1 VATRSRARTP
11 PKPLEPMQ
19 AALEA
24 GARRLPELHLQKI
37 ITRRAEASGIDLH
50 PHETEALAKH
60 LLARGKGPITLEE
73 RPGLTGATLTL
84 TEEDATEIRALS
96 DRIHTAMPGAIEGV
110 VNKSADILLRSI
122 RKQWPAIKA
131 EHDQDRE
138 AFLETIQLIW
148 GDPLDKLDML
158 IATAESVGGQ
168 AIAVARASR
177 SRKRVAVTAALER
190 LHIRGIQVAN
200 EVLALLREGFADAAF
215 SRWRTLH
222 EISVVAIVLGDHG
235 EELAIRYLDH
245 DLVEA
250 QRGAEVYQRCH
261 PKDAAKR
268 TNAAALKQT
277 RADFEEV
284 IARYGPAFKSPYG
297 WAAKALGKEKPSF
310 QHLEEAAD
318 QAQMRLQYKVASY
331 GVHAGT
337 KGLTVSVA
345 DVFGEGPPGAA
356 SIAGLHEAG
365 VETAYS
371 LARLTGPL
379 LGPNWSVDK
388 LAGMKVLVRLR
399 DAAAKAFS
407 RGGQAMRDATWVTE
421 EEIEAWTRD
430 AGEPTSGR
438 EDER

>member
-1 VATRSRARTP
+1 MATTSRARTP

-24 GARRLPELHLQKI
+24 SARRLPELHLQKI
-37 ITRRAEASGIDLH
+37 IARRAEASGIDLH

-60 LLARGKGPITLEE
+60 LLAGGTGPVMLDE
-73 RPGLTGATLTL
+73 RPGLSVATLAL
-84 TEEDATEIRALS
+84 NAEDAAEIRA
-96 DRIHTAMPGAIEGV
+96 MPGRIQAAMAGAVQDV
-110 VNKSADILLRSI
+110 VNTSADILLKSI

-138 AFLETIQLIW
+138 AFLETIQLLW
-148 GDPLDKLDML
+148 GDALDKLDML

-177 SRKRVAVTAALER
+177 SKKRLAVTAALER
-190 LHIRGIQVAN
+190 LHIRGIHVAS

-277 RADFEEV
+277 LADFNEV
-284 IARYGPAFKSPYG
+284 VAKYGPAFKSPYG
-297 WAAKALGKEKPSF
+297 WAVEALGKEKPTF

-356 SIAGLHEAG
+356 SIGGLHEAG
-365 VETAYS
+365 GETAYS

-388 LAGMKVLVRLR
+388 LAGMKVVIRLR
-399 DAAAKAFS
+399 DDAARAFS

-421 EEIEAWTRD
+421 EEIQAWTRNAD
-430 AGEPTSGR
+430 EAAREQEGER
-438 EDER
+438 

>member
-1 VATRSRARTP
+1 MTRSRSRTP
-11 PKPLEPMQ
+11 PKSLEPMQ
-19 AALEA
+19 AALESSA
-24 GARRLPELHLQKI
+24 QRLPELYLQKLI
-37 ITRRAEASGIDLH
+37 ARRAEASGIELH

-60 LLARGKGPITLEE
+60 LLGGDKGPVTLDE
-73 RPGLTGATLTL
+73 RPGLTEAKITLTD
-84 TEEDATEIRALS
+84 EDAAEIRGLP
-96 DRIHTAMPGAIEGV
+96 DRIEAEMAGV
-110 VNKSADILLRSI
+110 VENVVKKSADVLLRSI

-131 EHDQDRE
+131 EHDEDRA
-138 AFLETIQLIW
+138 AFLETVQLLW
-148 GDPLDKLDML
+148 GDALDKIDML
-158 IATAESVGGQ
+158 IAAAESVGGQ

-177 SRKRVAVTAALER
+177 SKKRIAVTAALER

-200 EVLALLREGFADAAF
+200 EVLTLLREGFADAAF

-268 TNAAALKQT
+268 KNAAALKQT
-277 RADFEEV
+277 LADYHEV
-284 IARYGPAFKSPYG
+284 VARNGPAFKSPYG
-297 WAAKALGKEKPSF
+297 WAAEALEKERPTF

-318 QAQMRLQYKVASY
+318 QAQMRLQYKAASY

-337 KGLTVSVA
+337 KGLTASVA

-365 VETAYS
+365 AATAYS
-371 LARLTGPL
+371 LVRLTGPL

-388 LAGMKVLVRLR
+388 LAGMNVLIKLR
-399 DAAAKAFS
+399 DTAAKAFS
-407 RGGQAMRDATWVTE
+407 QGGQAMRDATWVTE
-421 EEIEAWTRD
+421 EEMESWTRSAD
-430 AGEPTSGR
+430 ESSPERKGES
-438 EDER
+438 

>member
-1 VATRSRARTP
+1 MAIRARARTP

-24 GARRLPELHLQKI
+24 SARRLPKLQLQKI
-37 ITRRAEASGIDLH
+37 ITRRAEGSGIDLR

-60 LLARGKGPITLEE
+60 LLAGGKGPIILDE

-84 TEEDATEIRALS
+84 TEEDAAEIRALP
-96 DRIHTAMPGAIEGV
+96 DRIQAAMAGGV
-110 VNKSADILLRSI
+110 ENVVKKSADILLRSI

-131 EHDQDRE
+131 EHDQDRV
-138 AFLETIQLIW
+138 AFLETVQLLW
-148 GDPLDKLDML
+148 GDALDKLDML

-168 AIAVARASR
+168 AIAVAQASR
-177 SRKRVAVTAALER
+177 SKKRLAVTAALER

-200 EVLALLREGFADAAF
+200 EILVLLREGFADAAF

-235 EELAIRYLDH
+235 EDLAIRYLDH
-245 DLVEA
+245 DFVEA

-277 RADFEEV
+277 LADYNAV
-284 IARYGPAFKSPYG
+284 VARYGPAFKSPYG
-297 WAAKALGKEKPSF
+297 WAAEALKKEKPTF

-318 QAQMRLQYKVASY
+318 QAQMRLQYKAASY
-331 GVHAGT
+331 GVHAGI

-345 DVFGEGPPGAA
+345 DVFGEGPPGTA

-365 VETAYS
+365 AETAYS
-371 LARLTGPL
+371 LVRLTGPL

-388 LAGMKVLVRLR
+388 LAGMKVLIRLR
-399 DAAAKAFS
+399 DVAAQAFA
-407 RGGQAMRDATWVTE
+407 RGGQAMRDATWVSE
-421 EEIEAWTRD
+421 DEIEAWMRNSEGS
-430 AGEPTSGR
+430 APSKEAEG
-438 EDER
+438 

>member
-1 VATRSRARTP
+1 M
-11 PKPLEPMQ
+11 EPMQ

-24 GARRLPELHLQKI
+24 SARRLPELHLQKI
-37 ITRRAEASGIDLH
+37 IARRAEASGIDLH

-60 LLARGKGPITLEE
+60 LLGGGRGPIALDE
-73 RPGLTGATLTL
+73 RPGLTGTTLTL
-84 TEEDATEIRALS
+84 TEEDATEIRVLS
-96 DRIHTAMPGAIEGV
+96 DHIQASMAGAVEEV
-110 VNKSADILLRSI
+110 VKTSADILLRSI
-122 RKQWPAIKA
+122 RTQWPAIKA
-131 EHDQDRE
+131 EHEHDHA
-138 AFLETIQLIW
+138 AFLETIQLLW
-148 GDPLDKLDML
+148 GDALDKLDML

-168 AIAVARASR
+168 AIAVAQASR
-177 SRKRVAVTAALER
+177 SKERLAVTAALER

-200 EVLALLREGFADAAF
+200 EILTLLREGFADAAF

-235 EELAIRYLDH
+235 EELAIRYLEH

-268 TNAAALKQT
+268 ANAAALKQT
-277 RADFEEV
+277 LADYNAV
-284 IARYGPAFKSPYG
+284 VARYGAAFKSPYG
-297 WAAKALGKEKPSF
+297 WAAEALGKEKPIF

-318 QAQMRLQYKVASY
+318 QAQMRLQYKAASY

-345 DVFGEGPPGAA
+345 DIFGEGPPGAA

-365 VETAYS
+365 AETAYS

-388 LAGMKVLVRLR
+388 LAGMKVLIRLR

-421 EEIEAWTRD
+421 EEVEAWTRD
-430 AGEPTSGR
+430 AEESLSEPEAES
-438 EDER
+438 

>member
-1 VATRSRARTP
+1 
-11 PKPLEPMQ
+11 MQ

-24 GARRLPELHLQKI
+24 SARRLPELQLQKI
-37 ITRRAEASGIDLH
+37 LARRAEASGIKLH

-60 LLARGKGPITLEE
+60 LLAGGKGPITLDE
-73 RPGLTGATLTL
+73 RPGLTEAKLTF
-84 TEEDATEIRALS
+84 TAEDAAEIRGLPDQIEA
-96 DRIHTAMPGAIEGV
+96 AMSGAVEGV
-110 VNKSADILLRSI
+110 VKKSADVLLRSI
-122 RKQWPAIKA
+122 RKRWPAIKA
-131 EHDQDRE
+131 EHDKDRV
-138 AFLETIQLIW
+138 AFLETIQLLW
-148 GDPLDKLDML
+148 GDALDKLDML

-177 SRKRVAVTAALER
+177 SKKRVAVTTALDR

-200 EVLALLREGFADAAF
+200 EILALLREGFADAAF

-235 EELAIRYLDH
+235 EALAIRYLDH

-268 TNAAALKQT
+268 KNAAALKQT
-277 RADFEEV
+277 LADYNEV
-284 IARYGPAFKSPYG
+284 VARYGPAFKSPYG
-297 WAAKALGKEKPSF
+297 WAAEALGKEKPSF

-318 QAQMRLQYKVASY
+318 QAQMRLRYKAASY

-365 VETAYS
+365 AETAYS
-371 LARLTGPL
+371 LVRLTGPL

-388 LAGMKVLVRLR
+388 LAGMNVLIRLR
-399 DAAAKAFS
+399 DAASRAFS
-407 RGGQAMRDATWVTE
+407 RGGQAMHDATWMTE
-421 EEIEAWTRD
+421 EQFEAWTRQAD
-430 AGEPTSGR
+430 
-438 EDER
+438 DERPELGGKG